1 MNKEDIMKIAIFVL
15 AAIMMGGMFYGI
27 QFNQQN
33 KTTVQGT
40 VASGGAEFNGTLRTY
55 EPFLAV
61 GSNVSD
67 SVIAEL
73 RGDDRVKSVTSEA
86 GGYLINTTTRDDV
99 FQVAEYLSGKGISS
113 DTIADVIMPSYI
125 QVKFAN
131 GSSVNASTAM
141 LGSVRVM
148 AEPLVDID
156 SDVSVKMI
164 AIVQGDTLVSYS
176 SATLVSTDVSLPA
189 NATIVSLAG
198 KRYGFTIPWSE
209 RAKIDAKSLGAR
221 YGAGN
226 VEYGRND
233 YISFPGGLTISQ
245 IAEKKG
251 LPYITF
257 ISDTG
262 ASVEENFSDEAQVA
276 SDFGNTTVAFPDS
289 SLGIVTNSSVDLG
302 YNGTGLYSYIAAL
315 PQQLGDYSMAA
326 GTISFDAYKEYG
338 VNDTAMIIVNGT
350 AIGNRIVKINAIGAG

>member
-15 AAIMMGGMFYGI
+15 AAIMLGGMFYGI

-55 EPFLAV
+55 EPFLV
-61 GSNVSD
+61 IGSNVSD
-67 SVIAEL
+67 SVIQEL

-99 FQVAEYLSGKGISS
+99 FQVAGYLNGKGISS
-113 DTIADVIMPSYI
+113 ETIANVIMPSYI
-125 QVKFAN
+125 QVKLAN
-131 GSSVNASTAM
+131 GSTLNASTAM

-176 SATLVSTDVSLPA
+176 SAAVESTDVSVPA
-189 NATIVSLAG
+189 NATIVSLEG
-198 KRYGFTIPWSE
+198 KRYGFTIPWSGRAGIDE
-209 RAKIDAKSLGAR
+209 RSLEAA

-226 VEYGRND
+226 VAYGRND
-233 YISFPGGLTISQ
+233 YISFPGGLSVAQ

-262 ASVEENFSDEAQVA
+262 ASVDANFTNETRVA
-276 SDFGNTTVAFPDS
+276 EDFGNITVSFPDS
-289 SLGIVTNSSVDLG
+289 SLGIVTNSSLDLG
-302 YNGTGLYSYIAAL
+302 YNGTALYSYVAAL
-315 PQQLGDYSMAA
+315 PQQAGDYSISDS
-326 GTISFDAYKEYG
+326 TIGFDAYREYG
-338 VNDTAMIIVNGT
+338 VNDSVMIIVNGT